1 MTVGAPAPQPD
12 GPANVQGSVQG
23 STLMTGGDRTLN
35 MRSVDDRLR
44 LTVELE
50 LDEDRSVRGLARDA
64 HGQALPFTG
73 WLGLVGAV
81 EQLRGRLSEAGLPTS
96 DTEEAT

>member
-1 MTVGAPAPQPD
+1 
-12 GPANVQGSVQG
+12 
-23 STLMTGGDRTLN
+23 
-35 MRSVDDRLR
+35 MRSMDDRLR

-50 LDEDRSVRGLARDA
+50 LDEDRSVRGLAHDS
-64 HGQALPFTG
+64 HGHVLPFTG

>member
-1 MTVGAPAPQPD
+1 
-12 GPANVQGSVQG
+12 
-23 STLMTGGDRTLN
+23 
-35 MRSVDDRLR
+35 VDDSLR

-64 HGQALPFTG
+64 HGHALPFTG

-81 EQLRGRLSEAGLPTS
+81 EQLRGPAPKAGPPV
-96 DTEEAT
+96 DPPPDAEETT

>member
-1 MTVGAPAPQPD
+1 
-12 GPANVQGSVQG
+12 
-23 STLMTGGDRTLN
+23 

-81 EQLRGRLSEAGLPTS
+81 EQLRGPAHGAGPPVAPQP
-96 DTEEAT
+96 DPEETT

>member
-1 MTVGAPAPQPD
+1 
-12 GPANVQGSVQG
+12 
-23 STLMTGGDRTLN
+23 MTGGDGTLN
-35 MRSVDDRLR
+35 MRSMDDRLR

-50 LDEDRSVRGLARDA
+50 LDEDRSVRGLAHDS
-64 HGQALPFTG
+64 HGHVLPFTG